1 MTSEDPTPMIRV
13 PFNDRL
19 QKLVA
24 TAWDE
29 VEADAYNVPRPVDRP
44 LAHFGL
50 STTCK
55 LVIDWVFAEVSE
67 P

>member
-1 MTSEDPTPMIRV
+1 MTSKDPTSTIRV

-29 VEADAYNVPRPVDRP
+29 IEADAYNVPRPIDRP
-44 LAHFGL
+44 LAHFSLNDMQNCWLAGRKMFPAR
-50 STTCK
+50 S
-55 LVIDWVFAEVSE
+55 
-67 P
+67 